1 MMGIRWSGWRSS
13 ERGFLMLIGLLV
25 VLVIIMIL
33 YKSEFG
39 GPVGGGSAAPGG
51 PQTML
56 GGAVDRAD
64 QTICRNN
71 LSQLRAAITIYQGNN
86 GTFPPSLE
94 ALQSNVVLKCPV
106 GGEPYQYDPAT
117 GTVHCTHPGHESF

>member
-1 MMGIRWSGWRSS
+1 MMGMRWSGWRSS

-39 GPVGGGSAAPGG
+39 GPAPGASNAPG
-51 PQTML
+51 EPQTML
-56 GGAVDRAD
+56 GGAVNQAD
-64 QTICRNN
+64 KTVCRNN
-71 LSQLRAAITIYQGNN
+71 LAQLRAAITIYQGNN
-86 GTFPPSLE
+86 GSFPPSLD

-106 GGEPYQYDPAT
+106 GSEPYQYDAAT